1 MATILN
7 VKNLTI
13 KFGGLVAVE
22 DFSVDVQEGELLAI
36 IGPNGAGKTTV
47 FNMLTGIYKPTSGS
61 IEMDGK
67 NLVGMRPHQFAAH
80 GLARTFQNIRLFHNA
95 SVVDNIKM
103 AYTLHSSEKFFPALM
118 RTESVVE
125 QEWELDAE
133 VMRLLK
139 IFNLDQQADLLSKNL
154 PYGPQR
160 KLEIVRAM
168 MLKPKILLLD
178 EPVAGMN
185 AAEIDE
191 IASLIAQI
199 REKFKMT
206 IILIEHHMNFVMPI
220 ADRIKVLD
228 FGKTIAEGNPE
239 DIQMNPK
246 VIEAYLGGG
255 YHAIA

>member
-1 MATILN
+1 MATILS

-103 AYTLHSSEKFFPALM
+103 AYTLHSLEKFFPALM